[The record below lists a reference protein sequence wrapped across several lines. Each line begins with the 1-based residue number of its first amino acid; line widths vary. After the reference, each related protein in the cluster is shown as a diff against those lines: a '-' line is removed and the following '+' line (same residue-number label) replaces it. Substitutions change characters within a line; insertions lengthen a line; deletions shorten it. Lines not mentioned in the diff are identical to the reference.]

1 MKRVKWNTES
11 FIFFLKELHNNFYDY
26 SKVVYK
32 TLHDNIIIICPVH
45 GEFIQLANHHKN
57 GHGCPKCAVER
68 QHNSQRDTTEIFIEK
83 SINRFGDLYDYSIVK
98 YGKNAISKV
107 DIICKKHGVFKISPN
122 IHLRGCGCPKCGT
135 EKILSSPNRYHSWSK
150 TNWRKRCEGKI
161 AKLYI
166 IRIFN
171 DNESFYKV
179 GITSKNN
186 IKRRFTKLPYSWEL
200 IHLIESD
207 NPDYIF
213 DLERKILRETKD
225 SKYLPL
231 IKFEGYTECRINLS
245 SYAAC
250 H

>member
-57 GHGCPKCAVER
+57 GHGCPKCAVEK

-83 SINRFGDLYDYSIVK
+83 SINRFGSLYDYSLVK

-122 IHLRGCGCPKCGT
+122 SHLRGCGCPKCGI